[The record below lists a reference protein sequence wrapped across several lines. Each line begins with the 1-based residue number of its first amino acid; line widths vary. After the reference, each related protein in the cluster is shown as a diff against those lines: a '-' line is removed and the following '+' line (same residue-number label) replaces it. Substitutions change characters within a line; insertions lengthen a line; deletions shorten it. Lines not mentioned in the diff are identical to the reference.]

1 MVSNTINHHLMRIC
15 ERADVEYMSSHKI
28 RFWSVTNM
36 HASGMQ
42 QADIQL
48 QQTTIREYHDLVILI
63 LIVGMKYLDNDKIS
77 KKIRAISPKT
87 TTVPQL
93 YPALIRARRD

>member
-1 MVSNTINHHLMRIC
+1 MDAPLVSNTINHHLMRIC

-36 HASGMQ
+36 YASGMQ

-77 KKIRAISPKT
+77 KKKGYKP
-87 TTVPQL
+87 
-93 YPALIRARRD
+93 